1 MSILLEIP
9 IGPIGP
15 IVLAAVAALVAGV
28 VVGYFVLRVVS
39 ERKVNSAAERAKR
52 AREDARTEAERIR
65 KNAELAAE
73 KEVFRRKQEFDK
85 ETEERRKE
93 LNNLEKRLAHR
104 EDILDKKI
112 DIFDKKER
120 QLDEKETAVSQKE
133 KQLVAKSQ
141 ELDGFIEKEKEELQ
155 RIGGLNR
162 EEAKDL
168 LLKKIEDEVATEANE
183 LIVKRVEAAKEE
195 ADRKARNVIGLAIQ
209 RCAADHTVEA
219 TVSSIDIPS
228 DDMKGRIIGREGR
241 NIRAFEK
248 ATGVDVIVDDTPGV
262 IIISAFDSVRREI
275 AKRAMDRLIAD
286 GRIHPSR
293 IEELVAESQKE
304 VDELI
309 KETGK
314 QTCYD
319 FGLHNIHAKEVLL
332 LGRLRFRTSY
342 GQNVLQHSKE
352 VAHLCAAMAG
362 ELGVNVPL
370 ATRCGILHD
379 IGKAVDHE
387 IEGGHPAIGADIA
400 KRCGERTEIVNA
412 IGAHHEDIEPRTL
425 YAVLTQAADAISASR
440 PGARR
445 ETLEK
450 YIKRLERLEEVAN
463 AFSGVQGAFAIQAG
477 RELRI
482 IVNADKVNDRQAIK
496 MARDIANQIEQELNY
511 PGEIKVTLLRE
522 TRVIEYAR

>member
-1 MSILLEIP
+1 MSIILAIP
-9 IGPIGP
+9 IEVAILVGI
-15 IVLAAVAALVAGV
+15 AALALGLVI
-28 VVGYFVLRVVS
+28 GYFVLRVVS
-39 ERKVNSAAERAKR
+39 ERKVNSATERAKR
-52 AREDARTEAERIR
+52 AAEEARTEAERIR
-65 KNAELAAE
+65 RDAEIAA
-73 KEVFRRKQEFDK
+73 KEEVYRKKEEFDR
-85 ETEERRKE
+85 ETDEKRKE
-93 LNNLEKRLAHR
+93 LANIEKRVTKR

-112 DIFDKKER
+112 DIFNKKEK
-120 QLDEKETAVSQKE
+120 QLDEKEEGVAQKE
-133 KQLVAKSQ
+133 KQLTAKEKDLES
-141 ELDGFIEKEKEELQ
+141 LVEKEKEELQ
-155 RIGGLNR
+155 RISGLSR
-162 EEAKDL
+162 EDAKDL
-168 LLKKIEDEVATEANE
+168 LLKKIDTEVAGEANE
-183 LIVKRVEAAKEE
+183 LIAKRMEAAKEE
-195 ADRKARNVIGLAIQ
+195 AERKARNIVGLAIQ

-219 TVSSIDIPS
+219 TVASIDIPS

-262 IIISAFDSVRREI
+262 IVISAFDSVRREV
-275 AKRAMDRLIAD
+275 ARRAMDRLIAD

-314 QTCYD
+314 QVCYD
-319 FGLHNIHAKEVLL
+319 FGLHNIHAKEMLL

-352 VAHLCAAMAG
+352 VAHLCSAMAG
-362 ELGVNVPL
+362 ELGVNVNM
-370 ATRCGILHD
+370 ASRCGLLHD

-387 IEGGHPAIGADIA
+387 VEGGHPAIGADIA
-400 KRCGERTEIVNA
+400 KRCGERPEVVNA
-412 IGAHHEDIEPRTL
+412 IGAHHEDVEPRTL
-425 YAVLTQAADAISASR
+425 YAVITQAADAISAAR

-477 RELRI
+477 RELRV
-482 IVNADKVNDRQAIK
+482 IVNADKVNDRQAFK

-511 PGEIKVTLLRE
+511 PGEIKITLLRE
-522 TRVIEYAR
+522 TRVIEFAR

>member
-1 MSILLEIP
+1 VSIILAIP
-9 IGPIGP
+9 IEVAILVGI
-15 IVLAAVAALVAGV
+15 AALALGLVI
-28 VVGYFVLRVVS
+28 GYFVLRVVS
-39 ERKVNSAAERAKR
+39 ERKVNSATERAKR
-52 AREDARTEAERIR
+52 AAEEARTEAERIR
-65 KNAELAAE
+65 RDAEIAA
-73 KEVFRRKQEFDK
+73 KEEVYRKKEEFDR
-85 ETEERRKE
+85 ETDEKRKE
-93 LNNLEKRLAHR
+93 LANIEKRVTKR

-112 DIFDKKER
+112 DIFNKKEK
-120 QLDEKETAVSQKE
+120 QLDEKEEGVAQKE
-133 KQLVAKSQ
+133 KQLTAKEKDLES
-141 ELDGFIEKEKEELQ
+141 LVEKEKEELQ
-155 RIGGLNR
+155 RISGLSR
-162 EEAKDL
+162 EDAKDL
-168 LLKKIEDEVATEANE
+168 LLKKIDTEVAGEANE
-183 LIVKRVEAAKEE
+183 LIAKRMEAAKEE
-195 ADRKARNVIGLAIQ
+195 AERKARNIVGLAIQ

-219 TVSSIDIPS
+219 TVASIDIPS

-262 IIISAFDSVRREI
+262 IVISAFDSVRREV
-275 AKRAMDRLIAD
+275 ARRAMDRLIAD

-314 QTCYD
+314 QVCYD
-319 FGLHNIHAKEVLL
+319 FGLHNIHAKEMLL

-352 VAHLCAAMAG
+352 VAHLCSAMAG
-362 ELGVNVPL
+362 ELGVNVNM
-370 ATRCGILHD
+370 ASRCGLLHD

-387 IEGGHPAIGADIA
+387 VEGGHPAIGADIA
-400 KRCGERTEIVNA
+400 KRCGERPEVVNA
-412 IGAHHEDIEPRTL
+412 IGAHHEDVEPRTL
-425 YAVLTQAADAISASR
+425 YAVITQAADAISAAR

-477 RELRI
+477 RELRV
-482 IVNADKVNDRQAIK
+482 IVNADKVNDRQAFK

-511 PGEIKVTLLRE
+511 PGEIKITLLRE
-522 TRVIEYAR
+522 TRVIEFAR